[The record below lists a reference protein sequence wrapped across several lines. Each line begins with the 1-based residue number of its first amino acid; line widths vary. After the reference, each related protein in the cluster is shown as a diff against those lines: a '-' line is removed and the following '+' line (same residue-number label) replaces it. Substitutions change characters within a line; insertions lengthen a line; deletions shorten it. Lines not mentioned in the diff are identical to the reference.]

1 MDSSEENFKLWSKK
15 PFDKET
21 IKEVYKLKKELNQ
34 SDFNDIFHKNLE
46 FGTGG
51 MRGIM
56 GVGPNRINKYSL
68 GKATQGICNFI
79 HDLEIKNPKVIIG
92 YDSRNNGKYL
102 SEVVADIFTANN
114 IKTYIFD
121 EIKPTPIISFGV
133 RELSCV
139 CGIVIT
145 ASHNPP
151 DYNGYKVYWSDGGQ
165 IVPPIDKKLID
176 SISRTNFTDI
186 NFTANNNLKTTD
198 YNKIENEYLKKLS
211 DYLKK
216 IEIKKEK
223 KKLKVVFTPIHGTS
237 YKMIPLLLED
247 YGFEYKTVESQMIPD
262 GNFSTVKSPNPEEA
276 EALAHGIG
284 LAKKYN
290 YDIVVGTDPDS
301 DRFGIA
307 FKHDNEYILLNGN
320 QTMAVMLDY
329 LLKKIKT
336 NQKSSF
342 IASTVVSTPMIEK
355 IAKQNNVEIKLSL
368 TGFKWIGKMI
378 NDFPKKY
385 FIAGG
390 EESYGFLFGD
400 FVRDKDAIAS
410 SLLIC
415 EIFNELK
422 EKNKSFLSILIDCY
436 IKYGFYSE
444 KLVTKKLNGLDG
456 KKKIEA
462 IIDNVRK
469 NPPKKI
475 GNSAVLIKEDYL
487 LGEKLNLKTKKTEK
501 IKLPKSNLII
511 LKCEDETS
519 VCLRPSGTEPKIKYY
534 FSVNSSLKS
543 ADHYIK
549 IKSDLDSKLNQLIK
563 ELI

>member
-1 MDSSEENFKLWSKK
+1 MNLAEKNFKVWSNQ

-21 IKEVYKLKKELNQ
+21 TKEVYRLKEKLDRSE
-34 SDFNDIFHKNLE
+34 FNDIFHKDLE

-56 GVGPNRINKYSL
+56 GIGPNRINKYSL
-68 GKATQGICNFI
+68 GKTTQGICNFI
-79 HDLEIKNPKVIIG
+79 NDLKIKEPKVIIG
-92 YDSRNNGKYL
+92 YDSRKNGKYL
-102 SEVVADIFTANN
+102 CDVVSDIFNANN
-114 IKTYIFD
+114 IRTYVFD
-121 EIKPTPIISFGV
+121 EIKPTPIVSFGV
-133 RELSCV
+133 RNLSCI

-151 DYNGYKVYWSDGGQ
+151 EYNGYTVYWSDGGQ
-165 IVPPIDKKLID
+165 IVPPIDKKLMS
-176 SISRTNFTDI
+176 SISRTNYADI
-186 NFTANNNLKTTD
+186 NFQTNKNLKLTN
-198 YNKIENEYLKKLS
+198 YNEIEKEYFKELG

-216 IEIKKEK
+216 IDIKKEK

-237 YKMIPLLLED
+237 YKMIPSLLED

-262 GNFSTVKSPNPEEA
+262 GNFPTVISPNPEEA
-276 EALAHGIG
+276 EALSIGIS
-284 LAKKYN
+284 LAKKLN

-307 FKHDNEYILLNGN
+307 IRQNNEFILLNGN
-320 QTMAVMLDY
+320 QTMVLMLDY
-329 LLKKIKT
+329 LLKKNINHK
-336 NQKSSF
+336 NSF

-355 IAKQNNVEIKLSL
+355 IAKLNNVEIMLSL

-378 NDFPKKY
+378 NDYPEKY

-415 EIFNELK
+415 EILNESK
-422 EKNKSFLSILIDCY
+422 EKNKSFLSQLIDCY
-436 IKYGFYSE
+436 IKYGFYKE
-444 KLVTKKLNGLDG
+444 KLVTKKLTGLDG
-456 KKKIEA
+456 RKKINS
-462 IIDNVRK
+462 IIDNIRK

-475 GNSAVLIKEDYL
+475 GNSNVLIVEDYL
-487 LGEKLNLKTKKTEK
+487 LGKKFNLKTKKSEK
-501 IKLPKSNLII
+501 IKLPQSNLII
-511 LKCEDETS
+511 LKCEDKTS

-534 FSVNSSLKS
+534 FSVSASLKS
-543 ADHYIK
+543 AKNYIK
-549 IKSDLDSKLNQLIK
+549 VNNDLELKLNELIK
-563 ELI
+563 DIV